1 MTGDPPFTLDNSRS
15 IQVGKTSWYD
25 RFFTMFKSEG
35 LDDLLQAVNGFELDV
50 DHLTKL
56 YDLKRTG
63 LSGWVYWLL
72 YLKGYSQ
79 YVQTRC
85 LDSRNV
91 YIQYL
96 YRHAAEQRHDPG
108 LAALLRQMPEV
119 VQRTQRRF
127 EDAER
132 LLGEPTIRNRALTE
146 LAPLTLVVRQSE
158 SRGNLIVYLT
168 HSEQPLRVN
177 ALDGFH
183 RLFLARLAGVPSL
196 RCRIVT
202 EHAPLRELV
211 GHLSVAFASDQLKV
225 SGWHQALKER
235 VDGLELRLDGVTV
248 GWTPYGGDDYRLRT
262 MPTAPDGEAAIFNL
276 HVPFQVSSARIATVE
291 VVPAAN
297 FLPWGRVVGSVD
309 LSSAMTSQTGGV
321 GC

>member
-1 MTGDPPFTLDNSRS
+1 MTANPPFTLDNTRS
-15 IQVGKTSWYD
+15 IHVGKTSWYD
-25 RFFTMFKSEG
+25 RFFTMFKSDC
-35 LDDLLQAVNGFELDV
+35 LDDLLEAVAGFELDV
-50 DHLTKL
+50 DRLTKL

-79 YVQTRC
+79 YVQSRC

-91 YIQYL
+91 YVQYL
-96 YRHAAEQRHDPG
+96 QRHAAEQRHDPG

-119 VQRTQRRF
+119 VQRTRRRF

-146 LAPLTLVVRQSE
+146 LAPLTLVVRE
-158 SRGNLIVYLT
+158 PVSRRSLVVYVT
-168 HSEQPLRVN
+168 HSEQPLRVS

-202 EHAPLRELV
+202 EHSPLRELA
-211 GHLSVAFASDQLKV
+211 GHLSATAFANDQLRV

-235 VDGLELRLDGVTV
+235 VDGLELRLDGVTA
-248 GWTPYGGDDYRLRT
+248 GWTRYGGDEYRIRT
-262 MPTAPDGEAAIFNL
+262 MPTAPGGEAAIFDL
-276 HVPFQVSSARIATVE
+276 HVPCQFSPARVVTVE

-297 FLPWGRVVGSVD
+297 FLPRGRVVGLVEFPPTT
-309 LSSAMTSQTGGV
+309 TS
-321 GC
+321 